1 MLKTC
6 NKIWFKLQI
15 ATESTLNFIPQ
26 ALNAFQIPSQTVT
39 ENQQISRKSSLRQ
52 LAPSSTKMTND
63 FSNKSI
69 KQFTHLRRP
78 TDGIPQKIS
87 FVVSGPRF
95 SSVSTSRRLTRQ
107 ITPTQASAGSSERGI
122 DSGTVHYTRLI
133 NFHSFNYHRL
143 TARGLHFSRMTLR
156 RFVETAVE
164 KRDYLTLYFHALLRA
179 PRNASKKSLVRTHSS
194 EDLGAGNFRPFAQVI
209 DWFLSGRFSEL

>member
-1 MLKTC
+1 M
-6 NKIWFKLQI
+6 I
-15 ATESTLNFIPQ
+15 NFIPQ
-26 ALNAFQIPSQTVT
+26 AINAFQIPSQTVT

-107 ITPTQASAGSSERGI
+107 ITPTQPSQWVFGTGNRFRHGSLHAFNQFPFIQLPPAYRAG
-122 DSGTVHYTRLI
+122 
-133 NFHSFNYHRL
+133 
-143 TARGLHFSRMTLR
+143 
-156 RFVETAVE
+156 
-164 KRDYLTLYFHALLRA
+164 LTLFENDTAA
-179 PRNASKKSLVRTHSS
+179 VCWKNVT
-194 EDLGAGNFRPFAQVI
+194 I
-209 DWFLSGRFSEL
+209 